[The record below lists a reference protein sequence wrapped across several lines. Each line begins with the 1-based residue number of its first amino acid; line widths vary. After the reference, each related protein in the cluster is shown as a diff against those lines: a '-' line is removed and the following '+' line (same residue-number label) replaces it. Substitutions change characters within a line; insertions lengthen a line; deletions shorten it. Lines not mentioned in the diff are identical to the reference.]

1 MAILKT
7 KKEELIGEI
16 SHYFDNVKVAVVDL
30 KKNLKIGEIIR
41 IKGGEKTDFTQEVK
55 SMESEHKKME
65 KAKKGDSIGIKV
77 KEKVREGY
85 KVYRE

>member
-55 SMESEHKKME
+55 SMESEHEKME